1 MTALLGLSAWPTV
14 SVLGTPRTAFVVTFG
29 LMALLDLAALP
40 ARSSTAYDDRQAFYR
55 TDQVLAAQVPI
66 SPTPLQTAEAPVLTL
81 LVEPIFAGARP
92 QFGLAGDVGGAALTW
107 VCPFQHGIQRV
118 ALPVPTMPLAGAA
131 SLDVRLHL
139 TGSPNRE
146 SDYLLVYTS
155 SARGGVLISLAADA
169 NGATMCALS
178 PG

>member
-1 MTALLGLSAWPTV
+1 
-14 SVLGTPRTAFVVTFG
+14 
-29 LMALLDLAALP
+29 
-40 ARSSTAYDDRQAFYR
+40 
-55 TDQVLAAQVPI
+55 
-66 SPTPLQTAEAPVLTL
+66 
-81 LVEPIFAGARP
+81 
-92 QFGLAGDVGGAALTW
+92 
-107 VCPFQHGIQRV
+107 
-118 ALPVPTMPLAGAA
+118 MPLAGAA

-139 TGSPNRE
+139 TASPNRQ